1 MRSTKIF
8 CFGVALLA
16 VSACAGGLW
25 STQAAQAFPPLD
37 PGKGRVF
44 LYRSSATGTAYAPEV
59 MLNGEKLGK
68 LDRRGVYVR
77 DVPPGSYAAT
87 TTMTNRVVNFSVS
100 AGEKKYVRFDSGI
113 FESHMHPEL
122 VDPAKGE
129 AETGKLGLLAPV
141 RK

>member
-8 CFGVALLA
+8 CVSVLMLA
-16 VSACAGGLW
+16 VSACARGLW
-25 STQAAQAFPPLD
+25 STEVAPVFPALD

-44 LYRSSATGTAYAPEV
+44 LYRSSATGTAHTPEA

-68 LDRRGVYVR
+68 LDRRGVFIV
-77 DVPPGSYAAT
+77 DVLPGSYAAT
-87 TTMTNRVVNFSVS
+87 TTMTNRVVHFSVR
-100 AGEKKYVRFDSGI
+100 AGERKYVRFHSGI

-122 VDPAKGE
+122 VDAAKGE
-129 AETGKLGLLAPV
+129 AEVSGIGFLGPV